1 MDEHM
6 KPGARMHGPASLRLS
21 FNTAV
26 PAHLR
31 GGLLE
36 ITHVVTPE
44 EERGK
49 GYASMLLQKVCAEAD
64 AAGKVL
70 LLNPKPYDTPQL
82 SADELTAWYEGF
94 GFDVIQEQPA
104 RLMAR
109 PVRAAPRAKMKPLD
123 FAMGM
128 H

>member
-1 MDEHM
+1 M
-6 KPGARMHGPASLRLS
+6 KPGTRMHGPASLRLS
-21 FNTAV
+21 FNALV

-36 ITHVVTPE
+36 VSHVITPE
-44 EERGK
+44 QHRNH

-70 LLNPKPYDTPQL
+70 LLNPQPYDTPEL

-94 GFDVIQEQPA
+94 GFNVIQEKPA

-109 PVRAAPRAKMKPLD
+109 PPGTAPRAKLKPLA

>member
-1 MDEHM
+1 MDGM
-6 KPGARMHGPASLRLS
+6 KPGTRMHGPASLRLS

-36 ITHVVTPE
+36 VSHVLTPE
-44 EERGK
+44 QHRK
-49 GYASMLLQKVCAEAD
+49 QGYASLLMQKVCAEAD
-64 AAGKVL
+64 KASKVL
-70 LLNPKPYDTPQL
+70 ILMPQPFDVPEL
-82 SADELTAWYEGF
+82 SKDQLTDWYAQF
-94 GFDVIQEQPA
+94 GFDVIQEKPT

-109 PVRAAPRAKMKPLD
+109 KPGAEHRAKIKPLA